1 MQTKTNTIVL
11 TLLLWSIVISGC
23 GYYSFSG
30 STLPPHLRTIAIPIF
45 ENRTTEFGI
54 PEDLT
59 DALID
64 KFTEDNSLKVLDR
77 RAADSMIEGIIL
89 SVREQAGAY
98 TVQEQVKE
106 IRIYIRIQAKF
117 EDIKKNA
124 VMWEQEFTQ
133 WGTYNPDLPL
143 TQSGSSRQ
151 DAIEEALEKISADI
165 FNKTIGG
172 W

>member
-1 MQTKTNTIVL
+1 MQTKINTIVL

-77 RAADSMIEGIIL
+77 RAADSMIAGTIL

-117 EDIKKNA
+117 EDIKKNK

-143 TQSGSSRQ
+143 TQSGSNRQ